1 MTIIFSCFFRILC
14 ILQSLEIIH
23 RKYSIRR
30 TNSLVRILLYIT
42 FLFINIVTGI
52 YIPYSSSII
61 LLFILFIGTSL
72 IFNSK
77 FELNITALLFSHAIF
92 YIFNYTSIAIFL
104 FLSSPLYYFNHPIP
118 HAIFTFFMGIFTFIL
133 QSLFFKT
140 KIFKI
145 CLRYFSQKN
154 FTRIGTIICLLILIL
169 KIIDNIFIKRPDYLT
184 MLVFGSIFPLT
195 TFLLAIILFAW
206 WRKQITKSYTE
217 KLRKLEVQSLY
228 EELAEK
234 EQMLKKLATDNESLS
249 RLIHKDNK
257 IIPAMENIVH
267 DYLSGAEF
275 KNFEEQKQYGQDLLV
290 KLKNIADDRQGYLDS
305 YENQTHKLKLTGY
318 VGIDA
323 ILVYMKKK
331 AENKNITFEC
341 RHSSESLQSLLKKIS
356 EDELT
361 HILSDLLE
369 NSLIATNE
377 QKNGRIQVTFGQLH
391 TESYISVAD
400 NGTYFDIETLH
411 DFGLRPHTTHKDS
424 GGSGIGLMDIW
435 NLKRKHRAT
444 IQIQEYERIAN
455 NFTKKIFF
463 SFNTKNHYVIQSF
476 RHAEITHSQTRGD
489 LYVIPA
495 DDIQPK
501 EEN

>member
-1 MTIIFSCFFRILC
+1 MGIL
-14 ILQSLEIIH
+14 
-23 RKYSIRR
+23 
-30 TNSLVRILLYIT
+30 T
-42 FLFINIVTGI
+42 FLFQFF
-52 YIPYSSSII
+52 
-61 LLFILFIGTSL
+61 LLKTKL
-72 IFNSK
+72 
-77 FELNITALLFSHAIF
+77 
-92 YIFNYTSIAIFL
+92 
-104 FLSSPLYYFNHPIP
+104 
-118 HAIFTFFMGIFTFIL
+118 
-133 QSLFFKT
+133 FKT
-140 KIFKI
+140 
-145 CLRYFSQKN
+145 CLKYFSQKH
-154 FTRIGTIICLLILIL
+154 FTRTGTIICLIILIL
-169 KIIDNIFIKRPDYLT
+169 KTIDTIFVQNRIYPSFAN
-184 MLVFGSIFPLT
+184 FGAILPLT

-424 GGSGIGLMDIW
+424 GGSGIGLVDIW

>member
-1 MTIIFSCFFRILC
+1 MSTICSCFFRILC
-14 ILQSLEIIH
+14 LTQSIEIIYK
-23 RKYSIRR
+23 KYSSCR
-30 TNSLVRILLYIT
+30 TNFYIRILFYFIT
-42 FLFINIVTGI
+42 LVIDI
-52 YIPYSSSII
+52 YSSTYLPNSSFII
-61 LLFILFIGTSL
+61 VLSVLFIGTTIL
-72 IFNSK
+72 FNSK
-77 FELNITALLFSHAIF
+77 INLNITALLFSHAIF
-92 YIFNYTSIAIFL
+92 YISNYISILLFLLLCSPFYTLIPLFDHPISIFL
-104 FLSSPLYYFNHPIP
+104 L
-118 HAIFTFFMGIFTFIL
+118 GISTFIFQFFL
-133 QSLFFKT
+133 LKTKLFKT
-140 KIFKI
+140 
-145 CLRYFSQKN
+145 CLKYFSQKH
-154 FTRIGTIICLLILIL
+154 FTRTGTTICLIILIL
-169 KIIDNIFIKRPDYLT
+169 KTIDTIFVQNRIYPSFAN
-184 MLVFGSIFPLT
+184 FGAILPLT

-331 AENKNITFEC
+331 AENKNINFEC
-341 RHSSESLQSLLKKIS
+341 RHSSESIQSLLKKIS